1 MAHGL
6 SARDRLA
13 IYVARH
19 MASRWRRVRFAM
31 DGRYT
36 LEDIMSTRRD
46 GLQAL
51 RRDAKTES

>member
-46 GLQAL
+46 GLQA
-51 RRDAKTES
+51 